1 MATPIGMPK
10 LATTMTE
17 GRVVAWLTTPGTLV
31 AAGAPVV
38 LIETDK
44 SDVEVSAPTAG
55 VLRHTYVDAG
65 TTVPCGALLGA
76 LTATLDEP
84 FDALEFHRANHRPD
98 IDALPLPEVPPPL
111 PPEDSR

>member
-17 GRVVAWLTTPGTLV
+17 GRVVAWLVPLGAHV
-31 AAGAPVV
+31 AAGDPLVS
-38 LIETDK
+38 IETDK
-44 SDVEVSAPTAG
+44 SDVEMPAPAPG
-55 VLRHTYVDAG
+55 VLRHVYVESG

-76 LTATLDEP
+76 IASMTDEP
-84 FDALEFHRANHRPD
+84 FDAVEFHRAHHHPD
-98 IDALPLPEVPPPL
+98 IDALPLPDVPPPL